1 MPPSGIKTCRAGS
14 CICHQ
19 SRCLAHVPTPH
30 CPHACAS
37 AFPALSL
44 ARLHPPPGLLTQ
56 SRGHRNSIQG
66 LEEETGQPCSLSLP
80 RCKWGRQEEPHPGQG
95 LLPEIYKIIVQTW
108 TSSWRFRQRESLPCS
123 VFNPCPLCFAAPFA
137 LLPCPCEVPPPSPD
151 TGVRAPFSGT
161 KEPLGS
167 GLKPLRSAD
176 SAWLA
181 APGFPTL
188 EVSHATSPS
197 PHPWSLLAAGRS
209 SSLPAC
215 SSLSHPAQP
224 ASPPP
229 HHCSLLFFCPVDHKS
244 LEKLFGEAN
253 HFYSSSLPSLWIS
266 GSLTL

>member
-19 SRCLAHVPTPH
+19 SRCLARLPTPH

-123 VFNPCPLCFAAPFA
+123 VFNPRPPCFAAPFA
-137 LLPCPCEVPPPSPD
+137 LLPCPCLLTPVCELPFQEPRNHSAPDSNPSGQPIQP
-151 TGVRAPFSGT
+151 GWQ
-161 KEPLGS
+161 L
-167 GLKPLRSAD
+167 
-176 SAWLA
+176 LA
-181 APGFPTL
+181 FQL
-188 EVSHATSPS
+188 FFSHATSPS

-229 HHCSLLFFCPVDHKS
+229 HHCSLLFF
-244 LEKLFGEAN
+244 
-253 HFYSSSLPSLWIS
+253 LPC
-266 GSLTL
+266 GP